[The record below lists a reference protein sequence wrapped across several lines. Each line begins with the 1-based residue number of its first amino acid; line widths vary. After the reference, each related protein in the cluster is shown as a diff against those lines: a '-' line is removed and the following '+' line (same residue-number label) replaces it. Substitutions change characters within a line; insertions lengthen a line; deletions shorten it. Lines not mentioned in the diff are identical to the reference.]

1 MRKIRNLVRNLT
13 LVTALVT
20 GNGFVSAGAQA
31 QQINGNSLY
40 EACRSENSVMAGFCI
55 GYLIGVIEGRSIG
68 AFQVLA
74 RLESSENTE
83 DANSLI
89 NHFLGHCIPDTA
101 SNEQLRDVAVEY
113 LSKNPSIRHE
123 TARMLVWQAYVEAFP
138 CQ

>member
-1 MRKIRNLVRNLT
+1 
-13 LVTALVT
+13 
-20 GNGFVSAGAQA
+20 
-31 QQINGNSLY
+31 
-40 EACRSENSVMAGFCI
+40 MAGFCL

-74 RLESSENTE
+74 QLDSNENAE
-83 DANSLI
+83 GVNNFI
-89 NHFLGHCIPDTA
+89 NQFLGHCIPDTA

-113 LSKNPSIRHE
+113 LSKNPATRHE